1 MMSAALVIAII
12 IITHWHTLN
21 VQYTLR
27 DRTEFIANVNL
38 IELLKRT
45 KQKINE
51 EWQVKY
57 AFV

>member
-27 DRTEFIANVNL
+27 DRTEFKANVNL